1 MLVED
6 APKLVEDAPMLVED
20 APKLIEDA
28 PKLVEDA
35 PKLVE
40 VAPKL
45 VEDALMKVFTAP
57 LKVFDAPLKVCNVSL
72 RCCWSPTA
80 KFSLP
85 KNNKQKFSL
94 RTLNFCLNGV
104 LERFEGLKGKIN
116 DKNQP
121 CRNKV
126 NVCTVLRFF
135 FCHLIIPTLGAQYK
149 VWD

>member
-6 APKLVEDAPMLVED
+6 APKLVEDALMLVFTAPLKVFD
-20 APKLIEDA
+20 APL
-28 PKLVEDA
+28 
-35 PKLVE
+35 
-40 VAPKL
+40 
-45 VEDALMKVFTAP
+45 KVFDTPLKVFDAP